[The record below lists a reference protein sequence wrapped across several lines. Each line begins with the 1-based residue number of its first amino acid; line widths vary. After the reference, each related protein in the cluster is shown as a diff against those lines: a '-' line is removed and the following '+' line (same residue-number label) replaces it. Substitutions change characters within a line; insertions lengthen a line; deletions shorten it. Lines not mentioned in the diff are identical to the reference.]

1 MQKTFDL
8 TELTAITPLDGRY
21 RDRVIELAPYVSEFN
36 LIRTRFEV
44 EAKYLI
50 ALSEIGLVRKLTH
63 GEKQRLESLGQNISP
78 AFAGQ
83 VKKIEEETRHDV
95 KAMERV
101 FRKLLA
107 TTSLSDVVEM
117 IHFGLTS
124 EDVNNLAYRLM
135 FKRATED
142 VCIPTLDRIINEL
155 VERAGKFKAVPM
167 LARTHGQ
174 AAVPTTIG
182 KEMVVFAV
190 RLNTQVRKL
199 KAHQL
204 TGKLTGAVGNFN
216 ALELVSPDVN
226 WIKFSADFVKSFG
239 FEPSLVTTQINPYD
253 DIIEYFQTYQRVNGI
268 IIDFDQDM
276 WRYISDD

>member
-1 MQKTFDL
+1 
-8 TELTAITPLDGRY
+8 
-21 RDRVIELAPYVSEFN
+21 
-36 LIRTRFEV
+36 
-44 EAKYLI
+44 
-50 ALSEIGLVRKLTH
+50 
-63 GEKQRLESLGQNISP
+63 
-78 AFAGQ
+78 
-83 VKKIEEETRHDV
+83 
-95 KAMERV
+95 MERG

-142 VCIPTLDRIINEL
+142 GCIPTLDRIINEL

-199 KAHQL
+199 KATISL
-204 TGKLTGAVGNFN
+204 PMVVGT
-216 ALELVSPDVN
+216 A
-226 WIKFSADFVKSFG
+226 
-239 FEPSLVTTQINPYD
+239 
-253 DIIEYFQTYQRVNGI
+253 
-268 IIDFDQDM
+268 
-276 WRYISDD
+276 